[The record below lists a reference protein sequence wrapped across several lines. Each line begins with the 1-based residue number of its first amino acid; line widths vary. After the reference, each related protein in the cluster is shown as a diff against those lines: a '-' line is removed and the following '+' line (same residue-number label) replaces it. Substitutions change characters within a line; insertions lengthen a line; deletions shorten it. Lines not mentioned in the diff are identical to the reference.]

1 MGMSA
6 GSSRHIVE
14 EAARWVA
21 RLQSSDASPQDHEE
35 FARWMERDPENAA
48 AYGEMSGLWKDLTG
62 VTKEKLGRRPSRVAG
77 GGIIGLAL
85 VLGLSTVLYQM
96 GFLDRLRADEY
107 TQVGEVRKLTLTDGS
122 VVTLDTDSAV
132 KIDYRADTRRIVLLR
147 GRAFFDVE
155 KDSSRPFI
163 VHEGDVDARAL
174 GTHYE
179 VDAKGSGGVAVEEGR
194 VSVIR
199 GGEEAVLGSGEMAT
213 FGSDGSIAVKAADVA
228 NMVSWRDGKLV
239 FSGQRLSD
247 VLALLGHYRR
257 GAIVTF
263 GNGTADIRV
272 SGVFDVTSP
281 ESVLDALEATLPVTV
296 TRLTDYM
303 ILVRSRQS
311 PSNS

>member
-62 VTKEKLGRRPSRVAG
+62 VTKEKLGRRPSRV
-77 GGIIGLAL
+77 
-85 VLGLSTVLYQM
+85 
-96 GFLDRLRADEY
+96 
-107 TQVGEVRKLTLTDGS
+107 GEVRKLTLTDGS

-155 KDSSRPFI
+155 RDPSRPFI

-194 VSVIR
+194 VSVTR
-199 GGEEAVLGSGEMAT
+199 GGEEAVLGSGEMAI

-228 NMVSWRDGKLV
+228 SMVSWRDGKLV

-247 VLALLGHYRR
+247 VLVLLGRYRR

-263 GNGTADIRV
+263 GDGTADIRV